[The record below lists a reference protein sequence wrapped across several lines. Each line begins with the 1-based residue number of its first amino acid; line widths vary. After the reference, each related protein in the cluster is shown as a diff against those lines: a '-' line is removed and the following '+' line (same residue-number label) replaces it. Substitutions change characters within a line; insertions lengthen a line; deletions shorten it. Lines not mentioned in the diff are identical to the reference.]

1 MASSMPHHQQR
12 AMDPRKRWNNT
23 HHQEGDDAEDGE
35 LTRSGYPQQQQSSQA
50 QQEQQSSSS
59 QHNHGHPK
67 FRHRF
72 QPPPMHAP
80 PPPVVSMPP
89 PTAVSA
95 AASCAIAG
103 LPQQQSMPQDFQER
117 FKPPPQYPPPP
128 PHPSQQQQQSHQSQR
143 QPPQSNADWN
153 SNEYSPRTNDIV
165 SCEYFMPLSSSGGYA
180 ADPRLDTPTQSQ
192 HEQQPPTMPASLQSH
207 DSNGSLKNRWKQA
220 AATQQRDE
228 MTSSSSS
235 SSIIHTICRHVD
247 SKKDILTMQ
256 DSSHTNRPGVKT
268 ALMVVKKCQVKRA
281 RYCHPLAFVPTKV
294 EKVNLAITA
303 CMEWTAL
310 IAIMEFGAV
319 ELEESAVEEQGTP
332 ILRRHG
338 G

>member
-1 MASSMPHHQQR
+1 MEMERMMRIIIMMNMGSSMGIRVRLCSTMKCSTMSMVDSLPVLTIEASS
-12 AMDPRKRWNNT
+12 
-23 HHQEGDDAEDGE
+23 
-35 LTRSGYPQQQQSSQA
+35 S
-50 QQEQQSSSS
+50 
-59 QHNHGHPK
+59 
-67 FRHRF
+67 
-72 QPPPMHAP
+72 
-80 PPPVVSMPP
+80 
-89 PTAVSA
+89 
-95 AASCAIAG
+95 
-103 LPQQQSMPQDFQER
+103 
-117 FKPPPQYPPPP
+117 
-128 PHPSQQQQQSHQSQR
+128 
-143 QPPQSNADWN
+143 N
-153 SNEYSPRTNDIV
+153 SNFTIMACPENI
-165 SCEYFMPLSSSGGYA
+165 
-180 ADPRLDTPTQSQ
+180 
-192 HEQQPPTMPASLQSH
+192 
-207 DSNGSLKNRWKQA
+207 
-220 AATQQRDE
+220 
-228 MTSSSSS
+228 TSSSSS